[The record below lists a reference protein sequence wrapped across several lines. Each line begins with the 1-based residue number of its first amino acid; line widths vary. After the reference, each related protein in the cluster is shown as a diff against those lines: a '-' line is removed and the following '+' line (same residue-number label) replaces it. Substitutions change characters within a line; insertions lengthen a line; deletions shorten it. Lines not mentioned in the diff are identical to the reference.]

1 MRSPNAKSWLK
12 RRLHYMRYPVVT
24 ALVAGLLLS
33 LIVIQMLESKLEAD
47 GRIKMQAALVLIK
60 ANLSVETV
68 RAKGMGVAGAKAH
81 DLDEL
86 NKQLT
91 YAMSTKGPY
100 LIDVVM

>member
-1 MRSPNAKSWLK
+1 
-12 RRLHYMRYPVVT
+12 
-24 ALVAGLLLS
+24 
-33 LIVIQMLESKLEAD
+33 
-47 GRIKMQAALVLIK
+47 
-60 ANLSVETV
+60 
-68 RAKGMGVAGAKAH
+68 MGVAAAKAH